1 MRCIAISAAL
11 AFCLSSFVAG
21 SADAQGR
28 KFADTVCGVGFSGE
42 IKAPPAG
49 ADPSLARY
57 LGVWAGSRWK
67 SGTCNGLVVSEV
79 TSAGTATVK
88 YIFPPTRDVPQG
100 WFEKNDARL
109 DASGRLIFKS
119 LLGADVAFQMAPDG
133 TLSGWFQ
140 PKDGSNVT
148 TLVGHTRKVAP
159 PP

>member
-1 MRCIAISAAL
+1 MRCSAFSAIA
-11 AFCLSSFVAG
+11 AFCLSSFVAA
-21 SADAQGR
+21 SADAQGQ

-57 LGVWAGSRWK
+57 LGVWAGSTWK
-67 SGTCNGLVVSEV
+67 SGVCNGLVVSEV
-79 TSAGTATVK
+79 TSAGTAAVK
-88 YIFPPTRDVPQG
+88 YIFPPTSDVPQG

-119 LLGADVAFQMAPDG
+119 LLGADVVFQMEPDG
-133 TLSGWFQ
+133 TLSGWFSLRNGG
-140 PKDGSNVT
+140 GST
-148 TLVGHTRKVAP
+148 TLTGHTRKVAP